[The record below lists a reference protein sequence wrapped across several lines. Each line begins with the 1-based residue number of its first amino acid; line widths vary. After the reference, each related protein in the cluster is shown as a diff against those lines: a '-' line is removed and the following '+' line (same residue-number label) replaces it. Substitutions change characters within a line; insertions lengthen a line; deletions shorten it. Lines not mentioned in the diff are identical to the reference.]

1 MNVTHVR
8 IKNILGVEQM
18 EITPGKFTEIRGRNA
33 AGKTSVLEAI
43 KAALKGGHDATLLRN
58 GAEEGEIVLV
68 LDNGDEVRKVVT
80 ADKSELKVR
89 HDGKLVRNGVS
100 ILDTLRDIVSV
111 NPVEFIQAVPK
122 RRLEILLEAMPIEVT
137 DEEVST
143 AAGFQCRI
151 TGNPLDA
158 IGTIRKQVYD
168 ERTGLNRAE
177 REKRATLN
185 QLAETMPTIPEVM
198 GSERANIMAAIEEI
212 NTKAVGSLQTIE
224 EAKAARLHEIDAQL
238 QALQIQRAQVISDAQ
253 VKAAEFKAGV
263 ERETSPLRE
272 KLQHFARID
281 EDRGRY
287 EQQKAIIEQM
297 EREVEELK
305 GKAEAQTSAI
315 ERLDAL
321 KDRLLEKLPF
331 SGLTIQQGDIYLNG
345 VPFDRVNSSDQVR
358 FVLQLA
364 KLRAG
369 DLKLVCVDGLE
380 MIDPERYTRFVDV
393 AKQMDLQFIVT
404 RVTNEELTVESAE
417 A

>member
-1 MNVTHVR
+1 MKVTHVR

-58 GAEEGEIVLV
+58 GADEGEIVLL

-212 NTKAVGSLQTIE
+212 NTKAVGRLQAIE
-224 EAKAARLHEIDAQL
+224 ETKAARLHEIDAQL

-253 VKAAEFKAGV
+253 VKAAEFKAEV

-272 KLQHFARID
+272 KLRHFARID

-305 GKAEAQTSAI
+305 VKAEAQTSSI